1 MSQETF
7 SILSGGE
14 VLNTLAVMAMTAPEM
29 NNGSQLDV
37 SGTDGTTVSYAVQ
50 SNGDVVV
57 SETEPIASD
66 NGDGDAGITA
76 TATMTHTSLQ
86 SDGATQTADVD
97 GKNITSSDG
106 GSKTLSGLAYLSEN
120 DPRFNRQVS
129 LGLMCDAVFREAGAQ
144 GLVTTG
150 TVELK
155 VVKKTDDM
163 KAQLKTLVRQ
173 ITDYCNGTKTVS
185 PQPDVL
191 VLVYSEVE
199 GVLKFIIDDLFELLR
214 PFLEAKKREV
224 SQSLRR

>member
-1 MSQETF
+1 
-7 SILSGGE
+7 
-14 VLNTLAVMAMTAPEM
+14 
-29 NNGSQLDV
+29 
-37 SGTDGTTVSYAVQ
+37 
-50 SNGDVVV
+50 
-57 SETEPIASD
+57 
-66 NGDGDAGITA
+66 
-76 TATMTHTSLQ
+76 
-86 SDGATQTADVD
+86 
-97 GKNITSSDG
+97 
-106 GSKTLSGLAYLSEN
+106 
-120 DPRFNRQVS
+120 
-129 LGLMCDAVFREAGAQ
+129 MCDAVFREAGAQ